1 MQVIDKI
8 CSDMVNTIIII
19 FYRKC
24 YPPHNDLFKI
34 PINSEERVASAMKTK
49 KPKIPP
55 VLIKSK
61 WKEAKPALLIM
72 ASHHRGAKMVEVAR
86 VWFTCYTS
94 LPTSMWHK
102 SICPNRFT
110 KKCSQNVVQRFGLRM
125 GTLWFTS
132 MKEVF
137 HRHGSNHNAEPQAT
151 ALISS
156 MDDSLNR
163 GIPFWHNQISI
174 TPFHYKAQAQ
184 IPIACTSCTPF
195 LLLPQYSVTKPGA
208 LYSLGQNWV
217 VILPQ
222 LSCNITATKAN
233 VAVL

>member
-19 FYRKC
+19 FYRKR

-34 PINSEERVASAMKTK
+34 PINSEVRVASAMKTK

-125 GTLWFTS
+125 GVLCDSQVWRRFSTD
-132 MKEVF
+132 
-137 HRHGSNHNAEPQAT
+137 T
-151 ALISS
+151 APIT
-156 MDDSLNR
+156 MLNPR
-163 GIPFWHNQISI
+163 PW
-174 TPFHYKAQAQ
+174 
-184 IPIACTSCTPF
+184 
-195 LLLPQYSVTKPGA
+195 LLS
-208 LYSLGQNWV
+208 
-217 VILPQ
+217 
-222 LSCNITATKAN
+222 
-233 VAVL
+233 AVWMTHS